1 MVAFGHIFG
10 GDTLQV
16 LLLHSSCTSILV
28 FSWGFTKP
36 CPDHLCFPQPCGL
49 VSDYNPGWSHTRHS
63 VSPFSLAFVDPC
75 QPPSL
80 LITVCNCIAP
90 FSHLPSVHL
99 PAYFTPTRYAPGRP
113 FRAVWSG
120 FVSSL
125 TPPPPPPPL
134 PLPLRAVH
142 LGPSGVLTRVPLV
155 CPSPLSS
162 LPDAPGRPLHPSGVD
177 ILHPNLH
184 TSLRNCIAPGRPF
197 RAVWSIETIPTS
209 NLPPRTL
216 LALQQLRAVH
226 LGPSVVKT
234 LAHFPCSY
242 PNTPLDFSRSG
253 PSI

>member
-1 MVAFGHIFG
+1 MVAFGHLFG

-75 QPPSL
+75 QSPSL
-80 LITVCNCIAP
+80 LITVSNCIAP

-125 TPPPPPPPL
+125 PPPPPPPHPL

-162 LPDAPGRPLHPSGVD
+162 LPDAPGRPLGPSGVD
-177 ILHPNLH
+177 ILHPFPHL
-184 TSLRNCIAPGRPF
+184 TYTPLL
-197 RAVWSIETIPTS
+197 ET
-209 NLPPRTL
+209 
-216 LALQQLRAVH
+216 ALLRAVH
-226 LGPSVVKT
+226 LGPSGALKRSPPQIYP
-234 LAHFPCSY
+234 LAPFLPFNS
-242 PNTPLDFSRSG
+242 SG